1 MSKRTKDRKIPNIYW
16 DMFTSFVK
24 IGAFTIGGGYAM
36 IPLIRRE
43 VVENKKWMDDDEFI
57 DMLAM
62 AQSAPGVIA
71 VNTAIFVGYKVRG
84 LRGSVVTTIGSSLTS
99 FLVILLIAI
108 FFTNFRD
115 NAVADKMFKSIRPAV
130 VALIVAPIYNMS
142 KTAGI
147 TLKTAIIPILIAVL
161 IWWLGVSPI
170 WMVLGGIILGIAYG
184 MYHSHHITKSS

>member
-1 MSKRTKDRKIPNIYW
+1 MSKRTKDRKTPNIYW

-184 MYHSHHITKSS
+184 VYHSHHITKSS

>member
-1 MSKRTKDRKIPNIYW
+1 MSKRTKDRKNPNIYW

-184 MYHSHHITKSS
+184 VYHSHHITKSS